1 MSVRALWVVSRK
13 ARGEEARVRYSR
25 RYPTVE
31 AQARR
36 LNGHSYSPAPTH
48 EELLRLIGNNK
59 RSRNHHHHSGD
70 SDDDIDDPDC
80 CSDDVDDC
88 GVGLFHAGLV
98 ASVHGQSAWPL
109 LVTRA
114 TPEWHLV
121 CLPLVEGPLEPR
133 PPLGMILGVPQGLA
147 LLQGMA
153 AFMVDQQ
160 QSKPGAVDAKVA
172 QFSTLM
178 MYACPFGRPAETDF
192 RVLLRE
198 LATPSGSSGTSEQQ
212 QQRPAPAWR
221 PLCAQRVKPLVRM
234 SVAEVVRSVQY
245 GRRDVPDVWEVYGS
259 VECKCELDSTP
270 DVSAN
275 LTLPANGV
283 PLEDLLLHHCVLA
296 PDPQLVCPLSVA
308 APNGGDLSFTG
319 PYRFRFVP
327 PHDGFALCS
336 YTAQAPIPPVR
347 GSFRLALEKDEDKED
362 NFERY
367 DREGGDQDR
376 PDRRTGEAGS
386 ERNGK
391 GLALRLTLDLRLH
404 ETVKNSFDHFEARIP
419 LANSGPI
426 TNVAYKVSCGQLEA
440 LRDQDLLI
448 WTIGQRFPK
457 SLEASLVACVG
468 VSSEKE
474 AVDISCN
481 VLDSYVQ
488 LRFKIQDYTL
498 TGCAVD
504 PHSIQVQPPVKPK
517 LITAR
522 ELVSAEY
529 IIWNKLG
536 DAPIAY
542 RPDAYA

>member
-13 ARGEEARVRYSR
+13 PWSALFSCFRMYR

-347 GSFRLALEKDEDKED
+347 GSFRLALEKDEDK
-362 NFERY
+362 
-367 DREGGDQDR
+367 
-376 PDRRTGEAGS
+376 
-386 ERNGK
+386 
-391 GLALRLTLDLRLH
+391 LTLDLRLH